1 MSKNTRGVKA
11 YISDSNTTNCA
22 KGIPKKHWVVYYY
35 LLSISKWNYKDK
47 EQHRYV
53 YKKDVNISEISK
65 RLKVSRTTYYS
76 AIEYLINNNTIIE
89 DSCND
94 KYYKLPSYPKCYANI
109 QPYVLKE
116 LLAYSIESNIGI
128 DLLRTYLILKK
139 YNELKTNI
147 IKNFTKKDIVV
158 LLERGESATREYRK
172 VEVIL
177 ILLKKFDL
185 IDFTKEFKRTKIS
198 QYYVY
203 TLKKVNTHSNYLYN
217 NSVNPEKKIKE
228 IMQQMLEEL

>member
-76 AIEYLINNNTIIE
+76 AIENLINNLKWVAITSIGVMITVFIFVIE
-89 DSCND
+89 
-94 KYYKLPSYPKCYANI
+94 
-109 QPYVLKE
+109 QHLK
-116 LLAYSIESNIGI
+116 
-128 DLLRTYLILKK
+128 
-139 YNELKTNI
+139 
-147 IKNFTKKDIVV
+147 
-158 LLERGESATREYRK
+158 
-172 VEVIL
+172 
-177 ILLKKFDL
+177 
-185 IDFTKEFKRTKIS
+185 
-198 QYYVY
+198 
-203 TLKKVNTHSNYLYN
+203 
-217 NSVNPEKKIKE
+217 
-228 IMQQMLEEL
+228 